1 MPIVSLV
8 TARLEREGTLL
19 GVKRRLL
26 VAAESHFPSDS
37 TTVLPTI
44 SSERNVLM
52 DQRIAEVFNAV
63 FQVSPEQVT
72 DSLSPQDVTGW
83 DSLGHVRLV
92 AQLQDEFGVEF
103 EVTDIMR
110 MENVAAIKKILS
122 ERLV

>member
-1 MPIVSLV
+1 
-8 TARLEREGTLL
+8 
-19 GVKRRLL
+19 
-26 VAAESHFPSDS
+26 
-37 TTVLPTI
+37 
-44 SSERNVLM
+44 M
-52 DQRIAEVFNAV
+52 DQRIAEVFNTV
-63 FQVSPEQVT
+63 FQVSPEQMT

-92 AQLQDEFGVEF
+92 TQLQDEFGVEF

>member
-1 MPIVSLV
+1 M
-8 TARLEREGTLL
+8 
-19 GVKRRLL
+19 
-26 VAAESHFPSDS
+26 
-37 TTVLPTI
+37 LPTI

-52 DQRIAEVFNAV
+52 DQRIAEVFNTV
-63 FQVSPEQVT
+63 FQVSPEQMT

-92 AQLQDEFGVEF
+92 TQLQDEFGVEF

>member
-1 MPIVSLV
+1 
-8 TARLEREGTLL
+8 
-19 GVKRRLL
+19 
-26 VAAESHFPSDS
+26 
-37 TTVLPTI
+37 VLPTI

-52 DQRIAEVFNAV
+52 DQRIAEVFNTV
-63 FQVSPEQVT
+63 FQVSPEQMT

-92 AQLQDEFGVEF
+92 TQLQDEFGVEF